1 MNETKDLSN
10 VPEVPVSL
18 LPPRFANP
26 FQGLK
31 GDPTAA
37 TVNCLMP
44 KDAFVRI
51 KQCRLEGGTIQTTM
65 NLLWIK
71 LINLL
76 DQKGILS
83 YADVREFEDAVQ
95 RSVLILPEDLGGRPA
110 TSERSELPGSPT
122 TDPNAATHSLD
133 DAGAVEPIRNA
144 ASGEPQQSDVS
155 LNVDQRG
162 AKGSKRGAKRSKGK

>member
-1 MNETKDLSN
+1 MTDTKDIPI
-10 VPEVPVSL
+10 VPAVPA
-18 LPPRFANP
+18 PPRFANP

-44 KDAFVRI
+44 KEAFVRV

-76 DQKGILS
+76 EHKGIYGYES
-83 YADVREFEDAVQ
+83 VREFEDAVQ
-95 RSVLILPEDLGGRPA
+95 RSVLILPEDLTTALDAVRGRP
-110 TSERSELPGSPT
+110 T
-122 TDPNAATHSLD
+122 PNPDAPANVGD
-133 DAGAVEPIRNA
+133 VAGATEQLRSTTAGQQVEPN
-144 ASGEPQQSDVS
+144 PPSD
-155 LNVDQRG
+155 NR
-162 AKGSKRGAKRSKGK
+162 KGGKPGNKRGKKSGKD

>member
-1 MNETKDLSN
+1 MNEIKDPDSIPT
-10 VPEVPVSL
+10 VPLAPQA
-18 LPPRFANP
+18 PRFANP

-44 KDAFVRI
+44 KEAFVRV

-76 DQKGILS
+76 ERKQIYGYES
-83 YADVREFEDAVQ
+83 VREFEDAVQ
-95 RSVLILPEDLGGRPA
+95 RSILILPEDLTAAIDASRGGPA
-110 TSERSELPGSPT
+110 PGP
-122 TDPNAATHSLD
+122 DPAANIGD
-133 DAGAVEPIRNA
+133 VAGAVEPIRSAVTSESEQPDTTSN
-144 ASGEPQQSDVS
+144 VS
-155 LNVDQRG
+155 
-162 AKGSKRGAKRSKGK
+162 KGSKPGNKRGKKSSKDK

>member
-1 MNETKDLSN
+1 MTDTKDIPT
-10 VPEVPVSL
+10 VTV
-18 LPPRFANP
+18 PPRFTNP

-44 KDAFVRI
+44 KEAFVRV

-76 DQKGILS
+76 ERKQIYGYES
-83 YADVREFEDAVQ
+83 VREFEDAVQ
-95 RSVLILPEDLGGRPA
+95 RSVLILPEDLTPVLGGPTPSPDPAADVRDDPGAAERLRSPA
-110 TSERSELPGSPT
+110 TSEPE
-122 TDPNAATHSLD
+122 
-133 DAGAVEPIRNA
+133 
-144 ASGEPQQSDVS
+144 QSDVPS
-155 LNVDQRG
+155 TTHE
-162 AKGSKRGAKRSKGK
+162 GSTERVKRGKKREKGGRSTK

>member
-1 MNETKDLSN
+1 MNDTKP
-10 VPEVPVSL
+10 PEEIATVA
-18 LPPRFANP
+18 LPPRFTNP

-44 KDAFVRI
+44 KEAFIRV

-76 DQKGILS
+76 EKKGIQS
-83 YADVREFEDAVQ
+83 YADVREFESAVQ
-95 RSVLILPEDLGGRPA
+95 RSVLVLPEDLTAGGGGRPPA
-110 TSERSELPGSPT
+110 E
-122 TDPNAATHSLD
+122 PNSTVGVRD
-133 DAGAVEPIRNA
+133 EPGAVEPVR
-144 ASGEPQQSDVS
+144 SPVEGQSEQSDIPS
-155 LNVDQRG
+155 DS
-162 AKGSKRGAKRSKGK
+162 AKGSTTRNKRGTKREKDKPKS

>member
-1 MNETKDLSN
+1 MNDTKDLSN

-18 LPPRFANP
+18 PPPRFANP

-44 KDAFVRI
+44 KDAFVRV

-76 DQKGILS
+76 DQKGINS

-95 RSVLILPEDLGGRPA
+95 RAVLVLPEDLIASGSG
-110 TSERSELPGSPT
+110 SELPGSTP
-122 TDPNAATHSLD
+122 PHINPATHVGD
-133 DAGAVEPIRNA
+133 VAGAVESIRSSSA
-144 ASGEPQQSDVS
+144 GEPQQSDVPS
-155 LNVDQRG
+155 NVEQ
-162 AKGSKRGAKRSKGK
+162 GSPKRSKGGTKRSKSK

>member
-1 MNETKDLSN
+1 MNDTKDIPT
-10 VPEVPVSL
+10 VPIAH
-18 LPPRFANP
+18 RFTNP

-31 GDPTAA
+31 GDPSAA

-44 KDAFVRI
+44 KEAFVRV

-76 DQKGILS
+76 EKKGIMS

-95 RSVLILPEDLGGRPA
+95 RSVLVLPEDLGSNATERRPITESNTAASVRDEPRA
-110 TSERSELPGSPT
+110 TEHLRGPT
-122 TDPNAATHSLD
+122 
-133 DAGAVEPIRNA
+133 AGEPSEPIV
-144 ASGEPQQSDVS
+144 PSDVDK
-155 LNVDQRG
+155 VG
-162 AKGSKRGAKRSKGK
+162 PKGSRRRTKSQKGGRTPG

>member
-1 MNETKDLSN
+1 MTDTKDIPT
-10 VPEVPVSL
+10 VPLTPHA
-18 LPPRFANP
+18 PRFANP

-44 KDAFVRI
+44 KEAFVRV

-76 DQKGILS
+76 EQKGIYGYES
-83 YADVREFEDAVQ
+83 VREFEDAVQ
-95 RSVLILPEDLGGRPA
+95 RSVLILPEDLA
-110 TSERSELPGSPT
+110 
-122 TDPNAATHSLD
+122 
-133 DAGAVEPIRNA
+133 AGAVATHVLRGPSEGPDPA
-144 ASGEPQQSDVS
+144 ANVGDVAGGPEQVRSGPPSESSKPDVQGS
-155 LNVDQRG
+155 LGKGGKSGNKRR
-162 AKGSKRGAKRSKGK
+162 AKSSKD

>member
-1 MNETKDLSN
+1 MNNTKDIPT
-10 VPEVPVSL
+10 VPL
-18 LPPRFANP
+18 ALAPPRFANP

-44 KDAFVRI
+44 KEAFVRV

-76 DQKGILS
+76 EQKGIYGYES
-83 YADVREFEDAVQ
+83 VREFEDAVQ
-95 RSVLILPEDLGGRPA
+95 RSILILPEDLDLVRGRPTEGTNA
-110 TSERSELPGSPT
+110 AANVGDVAGGVEHVRNAVEGQQVVTDVPGDASKGGTKGNKRRTKRSE
-122 TDPNAATHSLD
+122 N
-133 DAGAVEPIRNA
+133 
-144 ASGEPQQSDVS
+144 
-155 LNVDQRG
+155 
-162 AKGSKRGAKRSKGK
+162 K